1 MCTSYKQ
8 ITMETFTEVKIF
20 SKKKNVYK
28 AIAKEIIKMVH
39 NSNQEIFDIAL
50 SGGNS
55 PKGLFKKISKKY
67 ADQIPWQRIHLW
79 WGDERCVPPN
89 DEQSNYKMTVD
100 YLISTINIPKSNI
113 HRIKGENEPEAEALR
128 YSEELETTLNSRGE
142 DPVFDLIILG
152 LGDDGHTASIFPDQL
167 ELFEHEQSCA
177 VAVHPITGQKRITI
191 TGNVLNNANR
201 VFFMVTGAN
210 KALRVAEIMNDNDA
224 AQLLPAYYISPA
236 NGTLTW
242 FLDEEAAAQIS

>member
-1 MCTSYKQ
+1 
-8 ITMETFTEVKIF
+8 METFTEVKIY
-20 SKKKNVYK
+20 SKPKDVYK
-28 AIAKEIIKMVH
+28 AIAKAIIKMVQ
-39 NSNQEIFDIAL
+39 NSNQEVFDIAL

-67 ADQIPWQRIHLW
+67 ADRIPWERIHLW
-79 WGDERCVPPN
+79 WGDERCVPPT

-100 YLISTINIPKSNI
+100 YLLSNITIPEENI
-113 HRIKGENEPEAEALR
+113 HRVKGEDDPEQEALR
-128 YSEELETTLNSRGE
+128 YSQEMEQSLNSRGK

-167 ELFEHEQSCA
+167 ELFEDEQSCA
-177 VAVHPITGQKRITI
+177 VAVHPLTGQKRITI
-191 TGNVLNNANR
+191 TGNVLNNANQI
-201 VFFMVTGAN
+201 FFLVTGSN

-224 AQLLPAYYISPA
+224 AQLLPAYYISPT

-242 FLDEEAAAQIS
+242 FLDEEAAAQIQ